1 MGVRILLFII
11 SDICQLLC
19 GHDDVLS
26 NRYRVFTQT
35 LCLYG
40 TCRDSFDV
48 VCSPIVCLVLT
59 KCFTETR
66 MTVCAIVVLGF
77 AFNLK
82 FCFRNIGQLSVK
94 SIAQPL
100 NSILYL
106 SVF

>member
-1 MGVRILLFII
+1 MEFRQCHIMGVRILLFII

-48 VCSPIVCLVLT
+48 VCSPIVCLGLPSASQ
-59 KCFTETR
+59 KQE
-66 MTVCAIVVLGF
+66 
-77 AFNLK
+77 
-82 FCFRNIGQLSVK
+82 
-94 SIAQPL
+94 
-100 NSILYL
+100 
-106 SVF
+106 